1 MCSSGPSGAG
11 VGGVSFTRWGRT
23 TCPDTNATRTL
34 YQGTMAGS
42 HHFEGGSAEYQCL
55 HQQPQFLS
63 TTPGI
68 QELRGFLYGTEYEVQ
83 DSPPAFSDMFRHDAP
98 CAVCYTPTR
107 TAKIIIPA
115 RTSCPP
121 SWTREY
127 YGYLM
132 ADRYRSNQK
141 TRVPVCIDVN
151 AESVAG
157 SAGQNGASLL
167 YFLETR
173 CTGIRCPPYS
183 NGAEIAC
190 AVCTK

>member
-1 MCSSGPSGAG
+1 M
-11 VGGVSFTRWGRT
+11 SFTRWGKT
-23 TCPDTNATRTL
+23 ICPNTNATETL
-34 YQGTMAGS
+34 YHGTMAGS
-42 HHFEGGSAEYQCL
+42 AWDQAGTAEYQCL
-55 HQQPQFLS
+55 HQQPEFIR

-68 QELRGFLYGTEYEVQ
+68 QNARGYLYGTEYESL

-98 CAVCYTPTR
+98 CAICYTPTR
-107 TAKIIIPA
+107 TAKITIPA
-115 RTSCPP
+115 RTSCPD
-121 SWTREY
+121 SWTKEY

-132 ADRYRSNQK
+132 TDKYSHSS
-141 TRVPVCIDVN
+141 RVPVCVDVN

-157 SAGQNGASLL
+157 SAVQNGRSLL
-167 YFLETR
+167 YFLETT